1 MVGSIVFHGS
11 LLIIGEVG
19 AAVVEDG
26 FVGESANVVLV
37 SGVEKGNEVALD
49 AEELALAEPFF
60 AGVGRLRRGRS

>member
-1 MVGSIVFHGS
+1 MVGSPVSYGD

-19 AAVVEDG
+19 AAVAEDRL
-26 FVGESANVVLV
+26 VGESADVVLV